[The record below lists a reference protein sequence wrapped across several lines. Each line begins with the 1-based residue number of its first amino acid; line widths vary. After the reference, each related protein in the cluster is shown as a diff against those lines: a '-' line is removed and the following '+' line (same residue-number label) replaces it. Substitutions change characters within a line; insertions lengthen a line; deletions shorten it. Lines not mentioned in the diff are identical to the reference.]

1 MMNNNDPIFERQSA
15 VDVFK
20 QFCKEAE
27 IGDDG
32 DSLNKRKCLE
42 IHRRMDS
49 IYPGM
54 TPFTFSCFFESV
66 YGYSGFMC
74 EVVEK
79 WIMNKER

>member
-1 MMNNNDPIFERQSA
+1 MDDNHIFEQQLPVA
-15 VDVFK
+15 VFK
-20 QFCKEAE
+20 HFCRDAE

-32 DSLNKRKCLE
+32 DALNKRKCLE
-42 IHRRMDS
+42 IYRRMDS

-79 WIMNKER
+79 WIMNRKG